1 MAAVVGM
8 IGLLS
13 ANRLG
18 GAIEQSVLAGQA
30 LQASQEADMMHDA
43 VRGDVLLALLGAL
56 EKDSKSLDEA
66 ESGLKEHA
74 KNFNEQLKSCKPC
87 RPQAKR
93 GPRW

>member
-1 MAAVVGM
+1 MAAVVGA

-13 ANRLG
+13 AKRLG
-18 GAIEQSVLAGQA
+18 DAIEQSVLAGQA